1 MGYSAIVYL
10 AALSGVPV
18 DLYEGTKAEGADK
31 LRQIL
36 SIDLPHITPTIITL
50 FILNAGSILSVGFE
64 KMFLK
69 QNSINTPVSEV
80 ISIYM
85 YKIGVLQFNYS
96 YSTAVGLFNSLVNL
110 AMILLVN
117 TLAKKISAVSVI

>member
-18 DLYEGTKAEGADK
+18 DLYEATKVEGADK
-31 LRQIL
+31 FRQIL

-64 KMFLK
+64 KMFLTVFAK
-69 QNSINTPVSEV
+69 MQVTQ
-80 ISIYM
+80 
-85 YKIGVLQFNYS
+85 KG
-96 YSTAVGLFNSLVNL
+96 
-110 AMILLVN
+110 
-117 TLAKKISAVSVI
+117 AKKLAGSVEKTSHCQHRRNPLPLVCAKN

>member
-18 DLYEGTKAEGADK
+18 DLYEATKVEGVDK
-31 LRQIL
+31 FRQIL
-36 SIDLPHITPTIITL
+36 SIDLPHIMPTIITL

-69 QNSINTPVSEV
+69 QNSINTPVTEV
-80 ISIYM
+80 ISTYM
-85 YKIGVLQFNYS
+85 YKIGVLQLNS
-96 YSTAVGLFNSLVNL
+96 IYSTAVGLFNSLVNL